1 MHLHELAAQLG
12 QQLAAAG
19 QRVTVAESCTG
30 GGVAAALTAIPGS
43 SAWFDLSVVTYSNE
57 AKQRLLGVP
66 QATLQAHGAVSLPVA
81 AAMAEGVRALA
92 GADWAMAVTGI
103 AGPGGGS
110 AEKPVGTVCFAVAHA
125 AGTQTRCCHFD
136 GDRDAVRAQ
145 AVVWVLGFLQSCLSG
160 QGAVQSQ

>member
-1 MHLHELAAQLG
+1 MTTHELAAELG
-12 QQLAAAG
+12 RRLAASG

-57 AKQRLLGVP
+57 AKQRLIGVP
-66 QATLQAHGAVSLPVA
+66 TATLLAHGAVSLPVA

-92 GADWAMAVTGI
+92 AADWAMSVTGI

-110 AEKPVGTVCFAVAHA
+110 ADKPVGTVCFGLAHA
-125 AGTQTRCCHFD
+125 AGTEVAMRHFD
-136 GDRDAVRAQ
+136 GDRDAVREQ
-145 AVVWVLGFLQSCLSG
+145 AVLWVLGFLLNCLSG
-160 QGAVQSQ
+160 QGVTKAY